1 MTLIPGQRSLNV
13 MENGT
18 IRYTMYGFLL
28 LFNSNLSVSQGQKKF
43 FEIFDIK
50 DAVILK
56 TGIRVREGH

>member
-1 MTLIPGQRSLNV
+1 